1 MHPYVHCSTIHCGQD
16 METIEV
22 SFYRRLDGGDTVHI
36 YSRTWISCK
45 KDEIVPF
52 VTTGMD
58 LENTML
64 NKMSQTGKD
73 KNYMVSLM

>member
-1 MHPYVHCSTIHCGQD
+1 M
-16 METIEV
+16 
-22 SFYRRLDGGDTVHI
+22 VHI